1 MLKPFVARPSKAFNR
16 VQQNRADV
24 EANVEAVCTGP
35 RVILDTLFSGKEDAL
50 IPRLMETQDK
60 RCVTYRARTIYGLL
74 LLQMAIKDG
83 SEL

>member
-1 MLKPFVARPSKAFNR
+1 M
-16 VQQNRADV
+16 
-24 EANVEAVCTGP
+24 CTGS